1 MVGREFS
8 QAEHVRI
15 GCVVLT
21 EKLQPRLV
29 QQHDTSPHTHSIF
42 TLTKKSF
49 TENFCK
55 KKRVYTPW

>member
-21 EKLQPRLV
+21 EKLWPQLA

-49 TENFCK
+49 TQKKCK
-55 KKRVYTPW
+55 KK